1 MKMQMFCK
9 VCSAFTALHTSVNEH
24 QNSTDCTRDG
34 LVARK
39 HPQWAH
45 LKFSTLLQCGPQ
57 VVRLSRTFK
66 Y

>member
-1 MKMQMFCK
+1 MKMQMLCK
-9 VCSAFTALHTSVNEH
+9 VCSALHTSVNEH
-24 QNSTDCTRDG
+24 QKSTNCTRNG

-57 VVRLSRTFK
+57 VVRLSRAFK

>member
-1 MKMQMFCK
+1 MKMQMLCK
-9 VCSAFTALHTSVNEH
+9 VCSALHTSVNEY
-24 QNSTDCTRDG
+24 QKSTSCTRNG